1 MAAHEAPP
9 PRRSRGAAVAAAAGC
24 AVALASCGALLRGA
38 APRTD
43 LASLATEKWT
53 PSVQAEAEAEALAA
67 SSSETTTVVRLEDW
81 LNFPSVCKW
90 IEKYLDYDNC
100 ENADE
105 TVLVQYLPTRM
116 EFKLKEELVKKSV
129 GAQALTGHVAFN
141 LAAYSGGPNTILAS
155 WMVIADYYGNVKTIE
170 PVEYEGDL
178 YRIFALKMW
187 DDAKLV
193 LAGGKSG
200 KLRGPAFTFDWST
213 GSLDTLIT
221 KTFDIHDIQR
231 AHEGTD
237 IWTLGADLTYQEL
250 SVAKNGKEI
259 MSNDLSKTTTIADPN
274 HFQLIDDDAY
284 AIVSARLNNA
294 IYKIHVETGKAEWIL
309 GGADGEFFMYGPD
322 GQTYIAGDSYWY
334 GQHNA
339 EYFGDNE
346 FLMFDNNYDEEL
358 VDASRNSRLLAVKID
373 DVSMTA
379 NITFQ
384 YDLDTY
390 SNIFGDND
398 RLPTAN
404 LLACYWPSDT
414 MDFDNQFSAKIVEL
428 DRSTSETAFELK
440 IVNQEMTSAECEHDV
455 CRIQDGFFMYSVERF
470 YDAPLV
476 YDVSWEP
483 KTSELTFT
491 THNTYKQSAKY
502 AGVAHVYDEKGALQT
517 TQTFAFA
524 AFWREASVTVTGV
537 TAKGTVVVANAH
549 GTSRTVS
556 FS

>member
-1 MAAHEAPP
+1 M
-9 PRRSRGAAVAAAAGC
+9 VI
-24 AVALASCGALLRGA
+24 
-38 APRTD
+38 
-43 LASLATEKWT
+43 KWT

-155 WMVIADYYGNVKTIE
+155 WMVIADYYGNIKTIE

-178 YRIFALKMW
+178 YRIFALKI
-187 DDAKLV
+187 
-193 LAGGKSG
+193 
-200 KLRGPAFTFDWST
+200 T

-322 GQTYIAGDSYWY
+322 GQTYVAGDSYWY

-414 MDFDNQFSAKIVEL
+414 MDFDNQFSAKIIEL

-455 CRIQDGFFMYSVERF
+455 CRIQDGFFMYS
-470 YDAPLV
+470 
-476 YDVSWEP
+476 
-483 KTSELTFT
+483 LTFT

-502 AGVAHVYDEKGALQT
+502 AGVAHVYDEKGVLQT